1 MMPAISL
8 NALPALPPF
17 QFLPEAELNFD
28 AVLATVAPPAPQPP
42 AAPEVSEP
50 SETLLNFLGINP
62 VKGQL
67 PISDSP
73 PVKDEL
79 SNTAEDEPSVSPPV
93 AEPLLTLSPL
103 APVSQPINEAVEI
116 APPAGAPLPRLAI
129 TETHSKPS
137 PAINAEENRDAS
149 TASRPDTALSEFA
162 VPVSQQLSKDTTKTP
177 LAPSLNPFGPA
188 PDRSLSRPTISFNLE
203 PKGSIAAAAR
213 REPVQTEFGK
223 TLSPEISNTPPQQ
236 AFGLAYGG
244 SQSKPPLSFN
254 DKKEGSIPTG
264 SAQSDLGVST
274 SPQIFDDTLTPT
286 TPSSGGNSGG
296 LRDFTNTPTPSVITA
311 PSADP
316 LHFVVNRQLDLERD
330 SRWLDALAR
339 DIVAVADA
347 PDRLSFRLS
356 PPQLGQLDVDLSS
369 SDSGLSVRM
378 NASTDAAA
386 QIVAAAQPRLI
397 DELKSQGVRVAEA
410 QVSTGGGGSQG
421 QGQPQQQRD
430 ADQMIEFVRQRIERN
445 NDTNLTRPTGR
456 FA

>member
-42 AAPEVSEP
+42 GAPEVSEP

-79 SNTAEDEPSVSPPV
+79 SNTAEDELSVPPPV
-93 AEPLLTLSPL
+93 AEPVLTLPPL
-103 APVSQPINEAVEI
+103 PPQFNGAFQV
-116 APPAGAPLPRLAI
+116 PPAASAPALKLAI
-129 TETHSKPS
+129 AETQSKPS
-137 PAINAEENRDAS
+137 RAITVGTEASASAAARPEPVRSDFGVLVSPQLIEGVTKGALAPILNSFGSAPKRSITQPALPSSIDPQQPSLLTSEQPIEAGFQNHPLGAKVNGVSETSLQPSITATSDLPVTADFAGDSSETSLAS
-149 TASRPDTALSEFA
+149 LGETTLPQQSTLTPDRPTQ
-162 VPVSQQLSKDTTKTP
+162 PI
-177 LAPSLNPFGPA
+177 APSL
-188 PDRSLSRPTISFNLE
+188 
-203 PKGSIAAAAR
+203 
-213 REPVQTEFGK
+213 
-223 TLSPEISNTPPQQ
+223 
-236 AFGLAYGG
+236 
-244 SQSKPPLSFN
+244 
-254 DKKEGSIPTG
+254 
-264 SAQSDLGVST
+264 
-274 SPQIFDDTLTPT
+274 
-286 TPSSGGNSGG
+286 
-296 LRDFTNTPTPSVITA
+296 
-311 PSADP
+311 DP
-316 LHFVVNRQLDLERD
+316 LRFVVDRQLDLARD

-369 SDSGLSVRM
+369 SDGGLSVRM

-410 QVSTGGGGSQG
+410 HVSTGGGGSQG

-430 ADQMIEFVRQRIERN
+430 ADQMIEFVRQRIERAN
-445 NDTNLTRPTGR
+445 ETNLTRPTGR

>member
-79 SNTAEDEPSVSPPV
+79 SNTAEDELSVLPPV
-93 AEPLLTLSPL
+93 AEPLLTLPPL
-103 APVSQPINEAVEI
+103 APVPPLAPAIPASQPINEAVEI

-129 TETHSKPS
+129 TETQSKPS

-149 TASRPDTALSEFA
+149 TAGRPDPALSEFA
-162 VPVSQQLSKDTTKTP
+162 APVSPQLSKDTTKTP
-177 LAPSLNPFGPA
+177 PAPILNPFVLAPGGP
-188 PDRSLSRPTISFNLE
+188 L
-203 PKGSIAAAAR
+203 
-213 REPVQTEFGK
+213 
-223 TLSPEISNTPPQQ
+223 
-236 AFGLAYGG
+236 
-244 SQSKPPLSFN
+244 SKPPLSFN

>member
-1 MMPAISL
+1 MMPAISI
-8 NALPALPPF
+8 NALPAVPPF
-17 QFLPEAELNFD
+17 QFLPEADLNFG
-28 AVLATVAPPAPQPP
+28 AVLANVAPPAPQAI

-79 SNTAEDEPSVSPPV
+79 SETAKDELSVTPPV
-93 AEPLLTLSPL
+93 AEPVLTPPQLFP
-103 APVSQPINEAVEI
+103 QINEALQI
-116 APPAGAPLPRLAI
+116 PPSASAPPLSLAI
-129 TETHSKPS
+129 GEETS
-137 PAINAEENRDAS
+137 AS
-149 TASRPDTALSEFA
+149 TAGRPEPVRSDFG
-162 VPVSQQLSKDTTKTP
+162 VPVSSQLFEDVTKTP
-177 LAPSLNPFGPA
+177 LASILNTFELA
-188 PDRSLSRPTISFNLE
+188 PKRSLSQPNLSTSIKPQEQSLLTGAQPIEARLQNRPIGAIVNGVSETSLQPSITATSDLSVTADFGGDSSGANVANLGETALPQQTTLTTDRPTQ
-203 PKGSIAAAAR
+203 
-213 REPVQTEFGK
+213 PV
-223 TLSPEISNTPPQQ
+223 
-236 AFGLAYGG
+236 
-244 SQSKPPLSFN
+244 
-254 DKKEGSIPTG
+254 
-264 SAQSDLGVST
+264 
-274 SPQIFDDTLTPT
+274 
-286 TPSSGGNSGG
+286 
-296 LRDFTNTPTPSVITA
+296 A
-311 PSADP
+311 PSTDP
-316 LHFVVNRQLDLERD
+316 LRFIVDRQLDLARD

-378 NASTDAAA
+378 NASTEAAA
-386 QIVAAAQPRLI
+386 HIVAAAQPRLI

-410 QVSTGGGGSQG
+410 HVSTGGGGSQG

>member
-137 PAINAEENRDAS
+137 PAINATS
-149 TASRPDTALSEFA
+149 T
-162 VPVSQQLSKDTTKTP
+162 QK
-177 LAPSLNPFGPA
+177 PSL
-188 PDRSLSRPTISFNLE
+188 
-203 PKGSIAAAAR
+203 
-213 REPVQTEFGK
+213 
-223 TLSPEISNTPPQQ
+223 PQ
-236 AFGLAYGG
+236 
-244 SQSKPPLSFN
+244 
-254 DKKEGSIPTG
+254 
-264 SAQSDLGVST
+264 
-274 SPQIFDDTLTPT
+274 
-286 TPSSGGNSGG
+286 
-296 LRDFTNTPTPSVITA
+296 
-311 PSADP
+311 
-316 LHFVVNRQLDLERD
+316 
-330 SRWLDALAR
+330 
-339 DIVAVADA
+339 
-347 PDRLSFRLS
+347 
-356 PPQLGQLDVDLSS
+356 
-369 SDSGLSVRM
+369 
-378 NASTDAAA
+378 
-386 QIVAAAQPRLI
+386 
-397 DELKSQGVRVAEA
+397 
-410 QVSTGGGGSQG
+410 
-421 QGQPQQQRD
+421 
-430 ADQMIEFVRQRIERN
+430 
-445 NDTNLTRPTGR
+445 
-456 FA
+456 